1 MKSGFSYRGFLSAG
15 AAFGALIVGFGAQ
28 AADGADA
35 VVDEVVVS
43 ATRAATP
50 VEQLGDAISVL
61 DAVDENFDF
70 AANGEAMLAIDAG
83 EFLEVDAAFA
93 LEAYVDNGP
102 AVFNCGDSALDDAA
116 FEAAV
121 FRTTKLFVEHRLEI
135 GARGIG

>member
-61 DAVDENFDF
+61 DAEQI
-70 AANGEAMLAIDAG
+70 ELQQLMT
-83 EFLEVDAAFA
+83 
-93 LEAYVDNGP
+93 
-102 AVFNCGDSALDDAA
+102 LDDALERVPGVA
-116 FEAAV
+116 ITRSGGVGQNTQIRMRGF
-121 FRTTKLFVEHRLEI
+121 TTKHVLVMLDGVKVNNPSEADNQFGIDHLFLDNV
-135 GARGIG
+135 

>member
-50 VEQLGDAISVL
+50 IEQLGDAISVL
-61 DAVDENFDF
+61 DAEQI
-70 AANGEAMLAIDAG
+70 ELQQLMT
-83 EFLEVDAAFA
+83 
-93 LEAYVDNGP
+93 
-102 AVFNCGDSALDDAA
+102 LDDA
-116 FEAAV
+116 
-121 FRTTKLFVEHRLEI
+121 LERVPGVAI
-135 GARGIG
+135 TRSGGVGQNTQIRMRGQRGLA